1 MTTESP
7 AAVPTPSSR
16 LAAASIVRLV
26 ATELRLV
33 AREPV
38 VLTFVFAFPVLTVLV
53 LGNVFDS
60 GDTAFEGIDPA
71 QWYIAAYV
79 GVVLAAIGLI
89 MMPVHLAGYRHQG
102 VVRRFRVSLFP
113 RWALPFAQMIVGLA
127 MAAVG
132 IVALLIVSGL
142 AYGVHAVENVPAT
155 VGALLFATITF
166 VSMGVALG
174 SVLPNARSAQGM
186 GMLLFF
192 PSFLLGG
199 AGPPPDVM
207 GDGMQQVSNLLPLTH
222 AIRAIQEPW
231 LDIGSPGDHFVV
243 LAGWLAVSTAVWVW
257 RALAAER

>member
-1 MTTESP
+1 MTPTSP
-7 AAVPTPSSR
+7 VSKSHALGR
-16 LAAASIVRLV
+16 LSPLARLV
-26 ATELRLV
+26 WTELWLV
-33 AREPV
+33 VREPV

-79 GVVLAAIGLI
+79 GAVLAAIGLI

-113 RWALPFAQMIVGLA
+113 KWALPFAQMVAGLI

-132 IVALLIVSGL
+132 IVALLVVAGL
-142 AYGVHAVENVPAT
+142 VYGIHAVEDTSAT
-155 VGALLFATITF
+155 VLALALATTTF
-166 VSMGVALG
+166 VSIGVAFG
-174 SVLPNARSAQGM
+174 SVLGNARSAQGM
-186 GMLLFF
+186 GLLLFF

-199 AGPPPDVM
+199 AGPPPEVM
-207 GDGMQQVSNLLPLTH
+207 SDGMQRVSDLLPLTH

-231 LDIGSPGDHFVV
+231 LDIGSPGDHLAVLTGWLV
-243 LAGWLAVSTAVWVW
+243 LATGVWIW
-257 RALAAER
+257 RARVSET